1 MLTNIYNFLKN
12 NTRIEMVMSVVL
24 LAAVTVIA
32 CNMDKVTKKDQN
44 KIQQSEMKKN
54 ITPNGKTV
62 VIDPGHG
69 GKDPGKV
76 GVSGQLEK
84 NLNLEIALCLKEIL
98 KKKGYEVLL
107 TREEDRHLGEGE
119 KFRKTTDLNMR
130 CEIINT
136 ALQKNP
142 DTIMVSIHQNSFQ
155 NQNVKG
161 AQCFYYQKSE
171 HSKSAAEKLQQKL
184 NEKINLEKAKKTK
197 GNNSYYMLINSRCPG
212 VIIECGFLSNPQEEA
227 NLADGNYQKNLAET
241 IAEGIGEYYQQPS

>member
-1 MLTNIYNFLKN
+1 
-12 NTRIEMVMSVVL
+12 
-24 LAAVTVIA
+24 
-32 CNMDKVTKKDQN
+32 
-44 KIQQSEMKKN
+44 
-54 ITPNGKTV
+54 
-62 VIDPGHG
+62 
-69 GKDPGKV
+69 
-76 GVSGQLEK
+76 
-84 NLNLEIALCLKEIL
+84 
-98 KKKGYEVLL
+98 
-107 TREEDRHLGEGE
+107 
-119 KFRKTTDLNMR
+119 MR

-171 HSKSAAEKLQQKL
+171 QSKSAAEKIQQKL